1 MGRGERAKR
10 GTEALADHQDQGAT
24 VKKKKEQRMSREVA
38 ALGDD
43 SPPKPTRHGS
53 ERCSTRPLREG
64 PEKWPVNGW

>member
-38 ALGDD
+38 LGTTVQ
-43 SPPKPTRHGS
+43 PPKPTRDGS
-53 ERCSTRPLREG
+53 ERCSTRALREG
-64 PEKWPVNGW
+64 PEKWPVNG